1 MRFTTSATFLVLFFA
16 IISVAFATRITDSD
30 SIHDG
35 LTQNYLVRRADD
47 DSTAASGHGQ
57 ASASSTAQ
65 TSAATDASATA
76 STSSEKGKKSSSTAE
91 TAATSTAATTTKK
104 KNNSSFASPEILQ
117 TGTLFY
123 IGVSVTTLL
132 WITGKA
138 IDVQTNRQ
146 ERYAES
152 LVHSI

>member
-1 MRFTTSATFLVLFFA
+1 MRFTTSTTFLILFFA
-16 IISVAFATRITDSD
+16 IFSVAFASKIMDSD

-35 LTQNYLVRRADD
+35 LTQNYLVRRADG
-47 DSTAASGHGQ
+47 DSTATSGHGQ
-57 ASASSTAQ
+57 GSASS
-65 TSAATDASATA
+65 SVATDASATA
-76 STSSEKGKKSSSTAE
+76 SASSEKREKSSSTAE
-91 TAATSTAATTTKK
+91 AAATSTEATTTKK
-104 KNNSSFASPEILQ
+104 KNTSSFASPEILQ

-123 IGVSVTTLL
+123 VGVSVTTLL

>member
-1 MRFTTSATFLVLFFA
+1 M
-16 IISVAFATRITDSD
+16 DSD
-30 SIHDG
+30 SIQDE
-35 LTQNYLVRRADD
+35 LTNNYLIRRADD
-47 DSTAASGHGQ
+47 GATTSHGHGSG
-57 ASASSTAQ
+57 SASSSAEASVTAD
-65 TSAATDASATA
+65 TTATA
-76 STSSEKGKKSSSTAE
+76 
-91 TAATSTAATTTKK
+91 AADSTSTAKAATTSTATTKK
-104 KNNSSFASPEILQ
+104 KNTSTFAAPEILQ

-123 IGVSVTTLL
+123 IGISVTTLL

>member
-1 MRFTTSATFLVLFFA
+1 MRFTTSTTFLVLFFA
-16 IISVAFATRITDSD
+16 ILSVGFASKIMDSD
-30 SIHDG
+30 SIRDG

-47 DSTAASGHGQ
+47 SATNGHGQ
-57 ASASSTAQ
+57 GSASSSAQ
-65 TSAATDASATA
+65 VSTATDASATA
-76 STSSEKGKKSSSTAE
+76 STSSEKGKMSSSTAE
-91 TAATSTAATTTKK
+91 TGATATAVTTTKK
-104 KNNSSFASPEILQ
+104 KNSSSFASPEILQ

-123 IGVSVTTLL
+123 VGVSVTTLL

>member
-1 MRFTTSATFLVLFFA
+1 MRFTASTTFLVLFFTVF
-16 IISVAFATRITDSD
+16 SFAYASKTMDSD

-35 LTQNYLVRRADD
+35 LTQNYLVRRADAA
-47 DSTAASGHGQ
+47 STAIKDQGQ
-57 ASASSTAQ
+57 GSATLSAQ
-65 TSAATDASATA
+65 ASAATDASATA

-91 TAATSTAATTTKK
+91 TAATTTAETTTKK
-104 KNNSSFASPEILQ
+104 KAGNAFASPEILQ

-123 IGVSVTTLL
+123 VGVSVTTLL

>member
-1 MRFTTSATFLVLFFA
+1 M
-16 IISVAFATRITDSD
+16 DSD
-30 SIHDG
+30 SIQDE
-35 LTQNYLVRRADD
+35 LTHNYLIRRADD
-47 DSTAASGHGQ
+47 ATTSSSHGHG
-57 ASASSTAQ
+57 SASSSTEG
-65 TSAATDASATA
+65 SATTDATATG
-76 STSSEKGKKSSSTAE
+76 SSSSTAE
-91 TAATSTAATTTKK
+91 AAATTTATTKK
-104 KNNSSFASPEILQ
+104 KNTSTFAAPEILQ

-123 IGVSVTTLL
+123 IGISVTTLL